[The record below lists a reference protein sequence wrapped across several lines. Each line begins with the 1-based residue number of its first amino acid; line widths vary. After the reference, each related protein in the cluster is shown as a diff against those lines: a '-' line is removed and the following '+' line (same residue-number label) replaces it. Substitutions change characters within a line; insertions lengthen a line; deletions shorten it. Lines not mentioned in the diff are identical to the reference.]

1 MDYRDFYQEK
11 KWCTTCNDYVR
22 YLMSV
27 NQSFCIHCSTPV
39 KLFNKEDLARF
50 KTDLERRKWKVS

>member
-1 MDYRDFYQEK
+1 MDYRDFYQET
-11 KWCTTCNDYVR
+11 KWCTKCNGYVR

-27 NQSFCIHCSTPV
+27 NQSFCADCGTPV

-50 KTDLERRKWKVS
+50 RVDLELRKWKVS